1 MESTNRRVAL
11 RRRRVC
17 PQDPAHLPGPNGV
30 ALPQADWCI
39 TRAPSEDEALTS
51 DRVLLSGQSDD
62 QGQFIEQAC

>member
-1 MESTNRRVAL
+1 MQL
-11 RRRRVC
+11 
-17 PQDPAHLPGPNGV
+17 QDMPGPNGV